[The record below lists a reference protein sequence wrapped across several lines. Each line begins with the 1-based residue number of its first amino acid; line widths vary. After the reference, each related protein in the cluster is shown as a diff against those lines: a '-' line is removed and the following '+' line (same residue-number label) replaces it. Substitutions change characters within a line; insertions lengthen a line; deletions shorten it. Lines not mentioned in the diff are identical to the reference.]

1 MAETTGQRRSRL
13 ALAAGLGAMTVL
25 HLAVPEAFERMIP
38 SWLPGDPTGW
48 NLAAT
53 AAEGTSAV
61 LLSRERTAGL
71 GGRLALATFLGVWV
85 ANIQAAVDGG
95 YRGVPGWLGS
105 SEAAWVR
112 VPLQLPLLWWA
123 ARIAR
128 RHPAS
133 TRRQA
138 PGVGR

>member
-1 MAETTGQRRSRL
+1 MVETTGQRRSRL

-25 HLAVPEAFERMIP
+25 HLVQPRAFESMIP
-38 SWLPGDPTGW
+38 RWLPGDRSTW

-53 AAEGTSAV
+53 AAEGTSAA
-61 LLSRERTAGL
+61 LLAREGTARL
-71 GGRLALATFLGVWV
+71 GGRAAFTTFVVVWV
-85 ANIQAAVDGG
+85 ANVQAAVDGG

-105 SEAAWVR
+105 TQAAWAR

-128 RHPAS
+128 RPS
-133 TRRQA
+133 R
-138 PGVGR
+138 